1 MTYSM
6 NDVLFR
12 LTELERQLA
21 NLILIG
27 TVSEVDYDRSLVQVT
42 SGELITGW
50 LPWIT
55 YRAAKDVSYWAPEIS
70 EQVVV
75 LNPQGEPAL
84 GVVLPALYQ
93 NKFPALEQ
101 RPSIHRVTYA
111 DGAVM
116 EYDREV
122 NRLVVN
128 LPTAGT
134 VHIISPSGV
143 TIEGD
148 VYVEGQ
154 IKATQDIIDHTRSM
168 QGDRDIYNS
177 HQHDVVGHSTAVPT
191 GAKQ

>member
-1 MTYSM
+1 MTYSTD
-6 NDVLFR
+6 DVLFR

-21 NLILIG
+21 NLVLIA
-27 TVSEVDYDRSLVQVT
+27 TVSDVDFERSLVQAT
-42 SGELITGW
+42 SAELVTGW
-50 LPWIT
+50 LPWVT
-55 YRAAKDVSYWAPEIS
+55 HRAANDVSYWAPEIG

-93 NKFPALEQ
+93 NKFPALDQ
-101 RPSIHRVTYA
+101 RPSIHRVMYA
-111 DGAVM
+111 DGAIV
-116 EYDREV
+116 EYDREIS
-122 NRLVVN
+122 RLVVQ

-134 VHIISPSGV
+134 VHIVSPSGLS
-143 TIEGD
+143 IEGD

-168 QGDRDIYNS
+168 QGDRDIYNG
-177 HQHDVVGHSTAVPT
+177 HGHDVPGHGTAVPT